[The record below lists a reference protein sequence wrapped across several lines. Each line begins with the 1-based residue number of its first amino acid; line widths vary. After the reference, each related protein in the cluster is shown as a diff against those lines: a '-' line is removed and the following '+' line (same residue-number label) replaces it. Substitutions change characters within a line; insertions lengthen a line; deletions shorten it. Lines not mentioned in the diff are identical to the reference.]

1 MQILKQTRH
10 PPPLVVQPCTVLV
23 PLLPL
28 LVPLLLLIVLSS
40 ALIHH
45 LLPPQALLVLKIE
58 CKEVSKFI
66 LENGMKINR
75 LPRLSE
81 SR

>member
-10 PPPLVVQPCTVLV
+10 PPPLVVQPRTVLV
-23 PLLPL
+23 PLLL
-28 LVPLLLLIVLSS
+28 LVVLSS
-40 ALIHH
+40 ALIHP
-45 LLPPQALLVLKIE
+45 LLPPQALLILKIE

-66 LENGMKINR
+66 LENDMKINR